1 MPAGCQFTFSYSASI
16 RRLPTWEE
24 AESCNGNMMLL
35 SASFSSFYPLRMPHP
50 YLLMSG
56 SLAWGLISALCRLL
70 HDMKH
75 SARTT
80 TTSQRK
86 LLPLRPTRDER
97 SAHDFEKSS
106 AVSSWVITAV
116 ANLRE
121 QRGEDFFQS
130 KLEPLRIF
138 SQETLFWLF
147 QYKIRMKYCTKN
159 GERARISHGGPRLV
173 VKQLSTGQKLTF
185 PGIHLCVKYHGEGL
199 WFVVFSK

>member
-35 SASFSSFYPLRMPHP
+35 SASFSSFYPLLMSHP

-106 AVSSWVITAV
+106 AVSSWAITAV
-116 ANLRE
+116 TNLRE
-121 QRGEDFFQS
+121 QRGEDFFKENWS
-130 KLEPLRIF
+130 LWGSFHRKLFFDFF
-138 SQETLFWLF
+138 SIKWEWNIVQKMVREHESVMADPDLLWNNSLQDRNLHFQE
-147 QYKIRMKYCTKN
+147 YIY
-159 GERARISHGGPRLV
+159 V
-173 VKQLSTGQKLTF
+173 
-185 PGIHLCVKYHGEGL
+185 
-199 WFVVFSK
+199 